1 MHYYCFAFCINSFAE
16 LLLGDVAGST
26 PDIIPLRMQQLA
38 YAYL

>member
-1 MHYYCFAFCINSFAE
+1 MHCYCFAFCINSFAE

-26 PDIIPLRMQQLA
+26 PDIMQQLA